1 MQPFRI
7 EISSE
12 HSSSFEEIVQNE
24 NNNNPNN
31 SVRESEYANL
41 TDNNNIESKPTEQ
54 DTDYNGEKEPTPPLP
69 SIDGAYSIVKST
81 MPLSSL

>member
-1 MQPFRI
+1 MN
-7 EISSE
+7 
-12 HSSSFEEIVQNE
+12 FEEIVLNE

-31 SVRESEYANL
+31 SVWESEYANL
-41 TDNNNIESKPTEQ
+41 TDNDNIESKLTEQ

-81 MPLSSL
+81 IPLSSL